1 MATWNDGV
9 TLLSLLACVLGL
21 VWLSWPIQPN
31 SAPTGADPRR
41 DEHDTTEDTLLR
53 MSFAYWAVHCV
64 AIGILRLWIPTG
76 EIIVLSLKFT
86 AILTYF
92 LTAACI
98 LSLPL
103 SRFASTQRVEE

>member
-1 MATWNDGV
+1 MVTWKDGV

-21 VWLSWPIQPN
+21 IWLALPQTDNASRAVSNQPN
-31 SAPTGADPRR
+31 TDSEA
-41 DEHDTTEDTLLR
+41 TEDTLLR
-53 MSFAYWAVHCV
+53 MSFAYWAVHCL
-64 AIGILRLWIPTG
+64 AMGIQRLWMPDG

-103 SRFASTQRVEE
+103 TRFAAAQRVEE